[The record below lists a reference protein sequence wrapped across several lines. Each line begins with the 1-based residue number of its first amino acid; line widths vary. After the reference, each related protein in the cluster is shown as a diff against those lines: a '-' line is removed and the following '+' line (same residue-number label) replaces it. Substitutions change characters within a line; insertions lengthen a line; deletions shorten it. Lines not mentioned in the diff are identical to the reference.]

1 MQLSIYSINKIL
13 NGSNIWYSF
22 IVVFPLIC
30 TFDKSIPTM
39 FMLWTLSNR
48 KAKYSLPEG
57 VKPNLTKSDADISF
71 GYSE

>member
-1 MQLSIYSINKIL
+1 MGVIYGIAL
-13 NGSNIWYSF
+13 LWL
-22 IVVFPLIC
+22 FPLIC
-30 TFDKSIPTM
+30 TFDKSTPTM

-71 GYSE
+71 GYSGMIRNKNLLL